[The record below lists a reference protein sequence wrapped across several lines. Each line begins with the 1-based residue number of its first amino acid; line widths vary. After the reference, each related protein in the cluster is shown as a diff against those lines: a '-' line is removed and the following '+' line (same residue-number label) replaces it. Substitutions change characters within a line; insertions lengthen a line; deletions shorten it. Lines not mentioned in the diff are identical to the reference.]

1 MTAIDCKGKA
11 VLGKAESLTLQLEAE
26 LANGSLRVGS
36 RYPSVQELVARYG
49 ISAGTVRKSLV
60 GLVEAGILRH
70 ERGAGYQV
78 SSIPSPIT
86 PAGEPAPTQRTEV
99 KSKLLVLLD
108 DVALDAKHQSLLG
121 KYVQGLMSACDTAD
135 LELELMR
142 NDDQILQQRLSR
154 GDVRAILCYYLTE
167 SLLDDASD
175 DIAVIAFGH
184 FPVHPN
190 QITLVADVGAGVH
203 EAYRHLF
210 GLGHDNVI
218 MLISDIN
225 QFFEHG
231 GSEYLLGM
239 RRAFADYGVTW
250 SRDRVV
256 VVPQGDLR
264 ADGDFLRKQIEA
276 GVTGMFVPDWA
287 EIFSVYRQAH
297 RAGLRIGQ
305 DMSVVAFGNHPG
317 ADMLDPKI
325 TRVLW
330 DPVRHGER
338 AVALIHELVDQPVT
352 KDTVI
357 RMPIRLVGGQSSGS
371 LLHNG
376 TGKPGHTAIFEEDK
390 SS

>member
-1 MTAIDCKGKA
+1 MPVIDCKGKA
-11 VLGKAESLTLQLEAE
+11 VLGKAESLALQLETE
-26 LANGSLRVGS
+26 LANGSLRVGA
-36 RYPSVQELVARYG
+36 RYPSVQELVARHG

-70 ERGAGYQV
+70 EKGAGYQV
-78 SSIPSPIT
+78 NSIPSPKA
-86 PAGEPAPTQRTEV
+86 PAGEPVPGKRTEV
-99 KSKLLVLLD
+99 RSKFLVLLD
-108 DVALDAKHQSLLG
+108 EVALDSNHQRLLG
-121 KYVQGLMSACDTAD
+121 KYVQGLMSACDSAG

-142 NDDQILQQRLSR
+142 NDDQILRQRLSR
-154 GDVRAILCYYLTE
+154 GDVRAILSYYLTE
-167 SLLDDASD
+167 SLLDDISD

-190 QITLVADVGAGVH
+190 QVTLVADVEAGVH

-225 QFFEHG
+225 HFFKHG

-239 RRAFADYGVTW
+239 RRAFADYGVPW

-256 VVPQGDLR
+256 VAHQDDLR
-264 ADGDFLRKQIEA
+264 ADGDFLRKQREA
-276 GVTGMFVPDWA
+276 GVTGVFAPDWP
-287 EIFSVYRQAH
+287 EVFSVYRQAH
-297 RAGLRIGQ
+297 RAGLRISQ

-317 ADMLDPKI
+317 SDLLDPEI
-325 TRVLW
+325 TRIVW
-330 DPVRHGER
+330 DPIRHGER
-338 AVALIHELVDQPVT
+338 AVALVHELVNQPAIN
-352 KDTVI
+352 DSVI
-357 RMPIRLVGGQSSGS
+357 RMPVRLASGKSSGS

-376 TGKPGHTAIFEEDK
+376 TGNPGHTAIFEEDK

>member
-1 MTAIDCKGKA
+1 MTAIDCKGKS
-11 VLGKAESLTLQLEAE
+11 VLGKAESLALQLEAE
-26 LANGSLRVGS
+26 LATGSLRVGAM
-36 RYPSVQELVARYG
+36 YPSVQDLVTRYG
-49 ISAGTVRKSLV
+49 ISAGTVRKSLL
-60 GLVEAGILRH
+60 GLVEADILRH

-78 SSIPSPIT
+78 NSIPSPKV
-86 PAGEPAPTQRTEV
+86 PAGGLTPMQRTEV

-108 DVALDAKHQSLLG
+108 DVALDSKHQSLLG
-121 KYVQGLMSACDTAD
+121 KYVQGLMSACDTAE

-142 NDDQILQQRLSR
+142 NDDQTLRQRLSR

-167 SLLDDASD
+167 SLLDDVSD

-190 QITLVADVGAGVH
+190 QITLVADVEAGVH

-264 ADGDFLRKQIEA
+264 ADGDFLRKQMEA
-276 GVTGMFVPDWA
+276 GVTGLFAPDWP
-287 EIFSVYRQAH
+287 EVFGVYRQAH
-297 RAGLRIGQ
+297 RAGLQISQ
-305 DMSVVAFGNHPG
+305 DMSVVAFGNHPW
-317 ADMLDPKI
+317 AELLDPEI
-325 TRVLW
+325 TRIVW
-330 DPVRHGER
+330 DPIRHGEK
-338 AVALIHELVDQPVT
+338 AVALIRDMADQSHSRGN
-352 KDTVI
+352 VI
-357 RMPIRLVGGQSSGS
+357 RMPVRLVCGKSSGS
-371 LLHNG
+371 ILHDAADESG
-376 TGKPGHTAIFEEDK
+376 RIVLFEEDK